1 MSDVNA
7 DSADQIGKPVSNTEL
22 DINTANDLSHTAPDV
37 VAEAEL
43 CGDNPDGVRRAINVG
58 GRVADDV
65 DAGIFAVSFPHVNV
79 DAIISSAG
87 QVSQE
92 PVFEVASSQSNTF
105 AGVSSAPTDDL
116 SLKSP
121 RQC

>member
-7 DSADQIGKPVSNTEL
+7 ESADQIGKPVSNTEL

-37 VAEAEL
+37 VSEAEL
-43 CGDNPDGVRRAINVG
+43 CGDNPEGGAINVG
-58 GRVADDV
+58 GRVADEV
-65 DAGIFAVSFPHVNV
+65 DAGISTVSFPHVND

-105 AGVSSAPTDDL
+105 AGVSSEPSDDL